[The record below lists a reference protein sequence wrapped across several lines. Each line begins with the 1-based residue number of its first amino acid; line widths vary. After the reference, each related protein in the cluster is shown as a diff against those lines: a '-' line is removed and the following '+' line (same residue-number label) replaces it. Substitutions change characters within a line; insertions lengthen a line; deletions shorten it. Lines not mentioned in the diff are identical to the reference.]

1 MAVLVW
7 SCVPGVSG
15 VPCVEQFNCGGVE
28 KGDCDEVGVSTGGGG
43 GDRGWRTLRCTNDWL
58 ARVILSG
65 YDCGSSY

>member
-43 GDRGWRTLRCTNDWL
+43 RGSWL
-58 ARVILSG
+58 EDSEMHE
-65 YDCGSSY
+65 